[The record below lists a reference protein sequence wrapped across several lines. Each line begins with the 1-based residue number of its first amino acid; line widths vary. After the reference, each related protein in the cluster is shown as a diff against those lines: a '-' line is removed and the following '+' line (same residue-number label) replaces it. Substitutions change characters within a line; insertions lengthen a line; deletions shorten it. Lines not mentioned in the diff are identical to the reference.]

1 MALIRSRFRVRA
13 FSRVA
18 CCLRV
23 AAAMALMAL
32 VTAPPATAQADAGAL
47 SGAAKIHYQ
56 RAAEELRS
64 GDAEA
69 ALLELDQAVQLAP
82 DSARVLRLYA
92 RALAQAGQSARMREI
107 LARLEAI
114 DSPGPIFRYE
124 LALARIRAADIAS
137 ARDLLV
143 ASASS
148 SPEPGRA

>member
-82 DSARVLRLYA
+82 DSARVLRLSA
-92 RALAQAGQSARMREI
+92 RALAQAGQSRGGLASEFVDFLKDNKKWWLAPIIISI
-107 LARLEAI
+107 LGL
-114 DSPGPIFRYE
+114 G
-124 LALARIRAADIAS
+124 
-137 ARDLLV
+137 LLV
-143 ASASS
+143 MLGGTAAA
-148 SPEPGRA
+148 PFIYTLF